1 MAHACTHRI
10 HMRRGKSGT
19 RVAKVIDSPYLPE
32 SKASFIITEKGIED
46 SEKEAEEAEEAEG
59 QSQNL

>member
-1 MAHACTHRI
+1 V
-10 HMRRGKSGT
+10 RRGKGGT

-46 SEKEAEEAEEAEG
+46 SEKKAEEAEEAED
-59 QSQNL
+59 QNRNS

>member
-1 MAHACTHRI
+1 
-10 HMRRGKSGT
+10 MRRGKGGT

-46 SEKEAEEAEEAEG
+46 SEKEAED
-59 QSQNL
+59 

>member
-1 MAHACTHRI
+1 
-10 HMRRGKSGT
+10 MRRGKSGT